1 MVAGFEV
8 SINGRFRAVHRGR
21 WRSFTVPM
29 TLGIGGTVVAI
40 MLLRTLK
47 NIASTPHGP
56 LFASVFPWSLPYV
69 VLARQATSTLRGTAL
84 LVGICRR
91 HNRRD
96 PRMLGRRPSRRGVV
110 SGGYAS
116 RTERAGE

>member
-1 MVAGFEV
+1 
-8 SINGRFRAVHRGR
+8 
-21 WRSFTVPM
+21 M

-84 LVGICRR
+84 LVGIVGGIIVAILGCWDVV
-91 HNRRD
+91 RRD
-96 PRMLGRRPSRRGVV
+96 V
-110 SGGYAS
+110 A
-116 RTERAGE
+116 